1 MIYLKTFEKFLP
13 KFTLV
18 TSNKRKIRE
27 YREFLPDIRIE
38 EGKDLP
44 EVDSDDITVA
54 IYKGIDNGPFTI
66 SEDTSLEIE
75 GEEIGVN
82 LKWFK
87 SKIPTFV
94 GKKAYWKVLLA
105 KNDGE
110 YIKVYEGFIKGEII
124 SSDDISS
131 FDHYFSV
138 DGYDKTLGEL
148 KATDIEPALYSA
160 RAMAA
165 KNLREDKFIVRKRIK
180 FIPEWTGKYQNS

>member
-27 YREFLPDIRIE
+27 YREFLPDLRIE

-44 EVDSDDITVA
+44 EVESDDITVA
-54 IYKGIDNGPFTI
+54 LYKGVDNGPFTI

-110 YIKVYEGFIKGEII
+110 YIKIYEGFIKGEII
-124 SSDDISS
+124 TSDDVSS

>member
-27 YREFLPDIRIE
+27 YREFLPDLRIE

-44 EVDSDDITVA
+44 EVESDDITVA
-54 IYKGIDNGPFTI
+54 LYKGIDNGPFTI

-110 YIKVYEGFIKGEII
+110 YIKIYEGFIKGEII
-124 SSDDISS
+124 VSEDTSS

-165 KNLREDKFIVRKRIK
+165 KNLREDRFIVRKRIK

>member
-27 YREFLPDIRIE
+27 YREFLPDLRIE

-44 EVDSDDITVA
+44 EVESDDITVA

-110 YIKVYEGFIKGEII
+110 YIKIYEGLVKGEII
-124 SSDDISS
+124 ASEDISS

>member
-27 YREFLPDIRIE
+27 YREFLPDLRIE

-44 EVDSDDITVA
+44 EVESDDITVA

-110 YIKVYEGFIKGEII
+110 YIKIYEGFVKGEII
-124 SSDDISS
+124 ASEDISS

>member
-131 FDHYFSV
+131 FDHYFLV

>member
-27 YREFLPDIRIE
+27 YREFLPDLRIE

-44 EVDSDDITVA
+44 EVESDDITVA
-54 IYKGIDNGPFTI
+54 LYKGIDNGPFTI

-110 YIKVYEGFIKGEII
+110 YIKVYEGFIKGKII
-124 SSDDISS
+124 ASDDISS

>member
-1 MIYLKTFEKFLP
+1 MIYLQTFEKFLP

-27 YREFLPDIRIE
+27 YKEFLPDLRIE

-44 EVDSDDITVA
+44 EVESDDVTVA
-54 IYKGIDNGPFTI
+54 LYKGVDNGPFTI

-110 YIKVYEGFIKGEII
+110 YIKIYEGFIKGEII
-124 SSDDISS
+124 ASEDTSS

-165 KNLREDKFIVRKRIK
+165 KNLREDKFIVRKRIT